1 MEADY
6 KLIDNEERHQYEFHV
21 DQYTPKIEYIKST
34 NGEIY
39 LTHTEVP
46 TQLGGKGIGSQLVE
60 KALKDIEK
68 QGLRLVP
75 LCPFVAGYILKHPEW
90 KKNCNERYSH
100 SIINSY
106 EYKERIYERGSDHHL
121 ATRPVPTCRH
131 LYQDPS
137 ECISS
142 ERKTVDNG

>member
-6 KLIDNEERHQYEFHV
+6 ELIDNEERHQYEFHV
-21 DQYTPKIEYIKST
+21 DKYTPKIEYIKST

-68 QGLRLVP
+68 TRTKVSTSLPVCSGIHSQTSRM
-75 LCPFVAGYILKHPEW
+75 E
-90 KKNCNERYSH
+90 KNCNERYSH

-137 ECISS
+137 ECVSS

>member
-1 MEADY
+1 MVSGRRDFARTFYSVTFPKQISSSACYTYSKQSILRVIEADY

-75 LCPFVAGYILKHPEW
+75 LCPFVAGYIHKRPEW
-90 KKNCNERYSH
+90 K
-100 SIINSY
+100 
-106 EYKERIYERGSDHHL
+106 RIVMKGIHI
-121 ATRPVPTCRH
+121 
-131 LYQDPS
+131 Q
-137 ECISS
+137 
-142 ERKTVDNG
+142 